1 VNVIGKAETLGASV
15 IANTLNLPIT
25 AEEILMERAI
35 ILEEL
40 FPTAV
45 AMEGAQKLCEHLYNH
60 NIPIA
65 VATSSN
71 SHSVDLKLMHHKEWF
86 SLFGDK
92 IIKGDNP
99 EVKRGKPEPDIFLVA
114 AKTLGFD
121 PSHCLV
127 FEDSPS
133 GVQAG
138 KSAGMTVVTVPDP
151 FMLKENPKLY
161 EIADEILGSL
171 SDFRP
176 ELYGLPSFH

>member
-1 VNVIGKAETLGASV
+1 
-15 IANTLNLPIT
+15 
-25 AEEILMERAI
+25 
-35 ILEEL
+35 
-40 FPTAV
+40 
-45 AMEGAQKLCEHLYNH
+45 
-60 NIPIA
+60 
-65 VATSSN
+65 
-71 SHSVDLKLMHHKEWF
+71 
-86 SLFGDK
+86 
-92 IIKGDNP
+92 
-99 EVKRGKPEPDIFLVA
+99 
-114 AKTLGFD
+114 
-121 PSHCLV
+121 V